1 MLIRSISESNADSF
15 FAGGGGLGESQYAVC
30 GGWGGGVVR
39 VLTAKHR
46 QLAHTPSLSTLTH
59 EKA

>member
-1 MLIRSISESNADSF
+1 MLCV
-15 FAGGGGLGESQYAVC
+15 GGGA
-30 GGWGGGVVR
+30 GWVVR

-46 QLAHTPSLSTLTH
+46 QLAHTPSLSTLTP